1 MQSTIELLDK
11 ALSVKR
17 AAHWCAELNIDPSS
31 LAKARERGRL
41 SPSLAG
47 TLAIELGAD
56 PMQWIAIAAIETERD
71 NVLLPRL
78 KATADSWRKRWD
90 KNNKLKPGLSRFFIL
105 GLSVP
110 AL

>member
-1 MQSTIELLDK
+1 MQKTLELLDK

-17 AAHWCAELNIDPSS
+17 AAQWCIDLNLDPSTMS
-31 LAKARERGRL
+31 QAKKRGRL

-56 PMQWIAIAAIETERD
+56 PMQWIAIAAIETEKE

-78 KATADSWRKRWD
+78 KETANSWRKR
-90 KNNKLKPGLSRFFIL
+90 
-105 GLSVP
+105 
-110 AL
+110 